1 MVAILNRALNVTP
14 YCACM
19 FVSTVPPTLTDQML
33 CTYVRFNVLYCN
45 VLVRCGTND
54 TVCHTYVRTNH
65 VADKHTSF
73 PTLPVVVVKR
83 KTLVLDLDET
93 LIHAQRD
100 G

>member
-1 MVAILNRALNVTP
+1 M
-14 YCACM
+14 YCTVM
-19 FVSTVPPTLTDQML
+19 YLYVVVQMTQFV
-33 CTYVRFNVLYCN
+33 
-45 VLVRCGTND
+45 
-54 TVCHTYVRTNH
+54 HTYVCTNH

>member
-1 MVAILNRALNVTP
+1 M
-14 YCACM
+14 YCTVVYLYVVIQM
-19 FVSTVPPTLTDQML
+19 TQFV
-33 CTYVRFNVLYCN
+33 
-45 VLVRCGTND
+45 
-54 TVCHTYVRTNH
+54 HTYVRTNH
-65 VADKHTSF
+65 VADKHSSN